1 MSSKLHFGDVF
12 ELINNIDC
20 AEELERYED
29 VDDALFLEYFNVD
42 PLDILQAATDKCLTE
57 SASRGLIGSSTALL
71 AVLRR
76 DVLRVAN
83 LGDCNSS

>member
-1 MSSKLHFGDVF
+1 MSLTDRLSLT
-12 ELINNIDC
+12 DC

-29 VDDALFLEYFNVD
+29 VDDPLFLDFFNVD
-42 PLDILQAATDKCLTE
+42 PLDVLQAATDKCLAE
-57 SASRGLIGSSTALL
+57 SSARGLIGSSTALL

-83 LGDCNSS
+83 LGDCNCS